1 MPVEPGT
8 AQNIPTYAK
17 IIIVIISLITIV
29 LTSCWGKIM
38 ATTKRKHKEKHPESF
53 AARLTKG
60 VGSSL
65 CSTTSWDGPMECR
78 LKVSGST
85 RP

>member
-17 IIIVIISLITIV
+17 IIIVIVSLATVV

-38 ATTKRKHKEKHPESF
+38 ATTKRKHKEKHP
-53 AARLTKG
+53 
-60 VGSSL
+60 
-65 CSTTSWDGPMECR
+65 
-78 LKVSGST
+78 
-85 RP
+85 

>member
-1 MPVEPGT
+1 MPVEPET

-38 ATTKRKHKEKHPESF
+38 AATKRKHKEKHP
-53 AARLTKG
+53 
-60 VGSSL
+60 
-65 CSTTSWDGPMECR
+65 
-78 LKVSGST
+78 
-85 RP
+85 